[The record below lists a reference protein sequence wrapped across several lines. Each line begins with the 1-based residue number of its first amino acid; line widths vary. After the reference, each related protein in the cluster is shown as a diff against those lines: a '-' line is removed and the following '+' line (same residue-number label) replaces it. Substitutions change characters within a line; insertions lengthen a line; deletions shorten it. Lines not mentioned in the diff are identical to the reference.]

1 MKIAHVALA
10 TLLFA
15 ASPVLARPVAG
26 IEVAETLS
34 AEGKTL
40 NGIVSHEDWLPTFAA
55 IAGDQFELGPMGQGP
70 GRIAKVTAKVTIGE
84 PKATRQLG
92 DTITFDI
99 RIPLEIDLLVDLRLD
114 KQRFNVDGEVALRA
128 TARAAEPL
136 ALVLEVAKPRPTN
149 ISVHVSTK
157 SIRGEIVRII
167 GGVDAEISELARQFL
182 EDAGRRAGFPS
193 APQLSADAVALLEAH
208 ALDDSGDPR
217 GDVDLLGGLDCLLRC
232 FRGKALRHGQPVL
245 GKQLFALVFVQIH
258 GVLPS

>member
-1 MKIAHVALA
+1 
-10 TLLFA
+10 
-15 ASPVLARPVAG
+15 
-26 IEVAETLS
+26 
-34 AEGKTL
+34 
-40 NGIVSHEDWLPTFAA
+40 
-55 IAGDQFELGPMGQGP
+55 MGQGP

-167 GGVDAEISELARQFL
+167 GGVDAEIRRCEALA
-182 EDAGRRAGFPS
+182 AGGRPAG
-193 APQLSADAVALLEAH
+193 APAADAVDVGEPIRGAGVAIAANMERSLTVPTATSFRNVPAKLLTTGALFVSCILSWPIFINAYLNNEYSSNA
-208 ALDDSGDPR
+208 
-217 GDVDLLGGLDCLLRC
+217 GGLIVW
-232 FRGKALRHGQPVL
+232 PVR
-245 GKQLFALVFVQIH
+245 ALVPIGFFLLILQ
-258 GVLPS
+258 GVSELIKRFAFLAGLISDPNAKPKAPSAEEELAKAIKQQRGEAV

>member
-1 MKIAHVALA
+1 MDKRDPAGHQELPDAHDYI
-10 TLLFA
+10 TYEQWGRRFF
-15 ASPVLARPVAG
+15 
-26 IEVAETLS
+26 EVAVTEERV
-34 AEGKTL
+34 AAA
-40 NGIVSHEDWLPTFAA
+40 FAA

-157 SIRGEIVRII
+157 SIRGEILRII
-167 GGVDAEISELARQFL
+167 GGVDGEIRRFTAAHVAAQI
-182 EDAGRRAGFPS
+182 DAPESKEAQVIDVAGMI
-193 APQLSADAVALLEAH
+193 
-208 ALDDSGDPR
+208 DSTWTG
-217 GDVDLLGGLDCLLRC
+217 
-232 FRGKALRHGQPVL
+232 
-245 GKQLFALVFVQIH
+245 I
-258 GVLPS
+258 